1 MLLFHALTMS
11 AAHLLLCFVAG
22 LGLALFLPATLRNVQ
37 LLLAPAIGLALLA
50 ILGFYGTVAGLTLRQ
65 ILPLA
70 LLLALALLGLRLK
83 RGSSW
88 GYAPNPMFGGGE
100 AAPELPPI
108 GLSLILLATWG
119 LSVAPALA
127 KGSLMPLGYGM
138 DVEFY
143 MGLAAYLKDY
153 SYVNLIRAPSSPM
166 QALISN
172 PYIGQI
178 AFGAAYVQ
186 GMADLLGGWE
196 AWHTWVPMQANLR
209 VMALLALYALLRGSL
224 QMPASGALIG
234 TALCGINSLLLW
246 LTYNNFSASLAG
258 LVVVLAALAITWPAL
273 HEGDHADLL
282 IGAIL
287 IGGLACL
294 YWPMLTAFGALGAG
308 LGLAALWAN
317 PQRGAVIW
325 RGVVLLGLGAL
336 VGWLPNLRSPHTFP
350 GLFAAST
357 AYMGIADFVA
367 PQVLG
372 GMLRFTHLEHVTPA
386 VWEQNLADLG
396 LIALSLGLG
405 WGVWRSSSLPL
416 RGLTAFALIYILG
429 LRWMVGYPYGYFRG
443 VSYVMPMLLG
453 VVGAGLALLWQAGRP
468 QRMLAGV
475 LGLVI
480 LAAAGSASSLTL
492 RSYSTI
498 PPVYT
503 AESNQLAA
511 LPSLLERPGA
521 IFFSSAAAEVL
532 CGVRQS
538 AWAYWLREHPLQ
550 GDLRGSFGASVQA
563 RDGTMA
569 YAVLLNGEDPTA
581 HGLASAPIWQ
591 DHQVRIYSAPLT
603 QRAWLAGLDR
613 YLVPPACN
621 QASTNLHRINL
632 GLGNYLSARPAAAL
646 DLYANGDA
654 LSFAPLPPTNP
665 TTGSIRLALIA
676 FSSQSLDL
684 ELGGTTRRIALRPG
698 LQIYQTEA
706 LALPLKIRLRP
717 QQDAVMLRWVSLE
730 ETTNPAIQHEV
741 ADLLLLQTNLSSEG
755 SVINLDLH
763 SVNHSPQALRMAIEI
778 YAEVSGYT
786 TPPTHYAGGIMPLPR
801 DGSQQIRLD
810 LHQLSASLNATPI
823 SIQPFERTDGRYFA
837 ALWIYQGEEVLRQIP
852 IARFEQQDGQIR
864 NLETINYNAVIIPLA
879 REATP
884 VGATIGTSIGLSSYS
899 LSSASLRPGANLHVG
914 LLWKALGVPTSNPL
928 VFVQLLGPNAEKV
941 AQWDG
946 HVGGDWYPSGAWQPN
961 MQIWQDI
968 PLRISAEAR
977 AGTYQLVVGVYD
989 PSTGARWRVSSGGDM
1004 ITLGMVE
1011 IGP

>member
-22 LGLALFLPATLRNVQ
+22 LGLALFLPTTLRNVQ
-37 LLLAPAIGLALLA
+37 LMLAPAIGLALLA

-70 LLLALALLGLRLK
+70 LVLALALLGLRLHS
-83 RGSSW
+83 RSW
-88 GYAPNPMFGGGE
+88 PASLRLL
-100 AAPELPPI
+100 ELT

-119 LSVAPALA
+119 ISVAPALA
-127 KGSLMPLGYGM
+127 KGSLMPLGFGM

-153 SYVNLIRAPSSPM
+153 SYVNLIQAPSSPM

-224 QMPASGALIG
+224 QIPAPGALIG

-258 LVVVLAALAITWPAL
+258 LVVVLAALAVTWPAL
-273 HEGDHADLL
+273 HEGDHAALL

-308 LGLAALWAN
+308 LGLAALWLN
-317 PQRGAVIW
+317 PQRGAVIR
-325 RGVVLLGLGAL
+325 RGLLLLGLGAL
-336 VGWLPNLRSPHTFP
+336 VGGLPNLRSPHTFP

-357 AYMGIADFVA
+357 AYMGIGDFVA

-372 GMLRFTHLEHVTPA
+372 GMLRFTHLEHVRLA
-386 VWEQNLADLG
+386 AWEQYLANLG
-396 LIALSLGLG
+396 LLALGLG
-405 WGVWRSSSLPL
+405 LAWGVWRSSSLAL
-416 RGLTAFALIYILG
+416 RGLVIFALLYIVG
-429 LRWMVGYPYGYFRG
+429 LRWVVGYPYGYFRG
-443 VSYVMPMLLG
+443 VSYVLPILLG
-453 VVGAGLALLWQAGRP
+453 MSGAGLALLWQTGRP
-468 QRMLAGV
+468 QRIVTGL
-475 LGLVI
+475 LGLSI

-503 AESNQLAA
+503 DESNQLAA

-521 IFFSSAAAEVL
+521 IFFSSAAADRL

-538 AWAYWLREHPLQ
+538 AWGYWLREHPLQ
-550 GDLRGSFGASVQA
+550 GHLRGSFAESVQA
-563 RDGTMA
+563 RQGSLA
-569 YAVLLNGEDPTA
+569 YAVLSNDEDPAA
-581 HGLASAPIWQ
+581 HGLDTAPIWQ
-591 DHQVRIYSAPLT
+591 ERQVRIYPVAPT

-621 QASTNLHRINL
+621 QASTNLHRTNL
-632 GLGNYLSARPAAAL
+632 GLGNYLSARPDTPL

-654 LSFAPLPPTNP
+654 LSLAPLPSTNP
-665 TTGSIRLALIA
+665 TTGSIQLALIA

-684 ELGGTTRRIALRPG
+684 DLGGTTRQIALRPG
-698 LQIYQTEA
+698 LQIYQTES
-706 LALPLKIRLRP
+706 LALPISIRLRP
-717 QQDAVMLRWVSLE
+717 QQDAVLLRWASLE
-730 ETTNPAIQHEV
+730 APSASATQHEV
-741 ADLLLLQTNLSSEG
+741 DDLLLLQTRVRADGTHL
-755 SVINLDLH
+755 NLDLR
-763 SVNHSPQALRMAIEI
+763 SLNRSPQALRMAIEI

-786 TPPTHYAGGIMPLPR
+786 TPAGHYAGGIVPLPD
-801 DGSQQIRLD
+801 DGTHPISLD
-810 LHQLSASLNATPI
+810 LQQLSASLNGTPI
-823 SIQPFERTDGRYFA
+823 SIQPFERSDGRYFA
-837 ALWIYQGEEVLRQIP
+837 ALWIYQGEAVRRQIP

-864 NLETINYNAVIIPLA
+864 NVETLDYNAILVPLA
-879 REATP
+879 RAATP
-884 VGATIGTSIGLSSYS
+884 VGATIGTSIGLNSYS
-899 LSSASLRPGANLHVG
+899 LSSTSLRPGANLNVG
-914 LLWKALGVPTSNPL
+914 VLWEALGVPASNPL
-928 VFVQLLGPNAEKV
+928 LFVQLLGPNAEKV

-946 HVGGDWYPSGAWQPN
+946 HVGGDWYPSGAWHPG

-977 AGTYQLVVGVYD
+977 PGTYQLVVGVYD
-989 PSTGARWRVSSGGDM
+989 PSTGVRWGVSSGGDM
-1004 ITLGMVE
+1004 ISLGMVE